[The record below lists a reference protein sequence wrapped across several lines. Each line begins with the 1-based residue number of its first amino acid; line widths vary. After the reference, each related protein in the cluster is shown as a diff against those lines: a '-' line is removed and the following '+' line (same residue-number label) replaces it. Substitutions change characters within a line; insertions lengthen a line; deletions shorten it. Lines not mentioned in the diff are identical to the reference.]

1 MSTGRIRLGDVATT
15 ITKGSTPSITGSQ
28 FVDRGIPFLRVDD
41 IKGGLVD
48 IEGAE
53 KRISAASHAALA
65 RSQLRPG
72 DLLITTTGSIGR
84 VGRVPAGIAEA
95 NCNQSLTLIRVKPNV
110 FDSGFVGYFLA
121 SGEVQELLRVRGN
134 ATTITNISLALIRDL
149 QVPFVSLEEQR
160 CIAGL
165 LSSADNL
172 TRLWRASVK
181 NSTERITALFFEMFG
196 DPAINPKGWPRVPLG
211 GLLGSIDNGHSP
223 ICQRQP
229 KNADEWGVL
238 KLSAMTGGIFREE
251 ENKAFPGSVPP
262 DPSAE
267 VRCGDLLMSRKNT
280 YDRVGT
286 TVLVDKTVGRMLLP
300 DLIFR
305 LNIRDHQ
312 QLDPVYL
319 WALLSMQS
327 KRDQLKKLA
336 SGSASSMPNIS
347 KERLKTLPVELPPP
361 HEQALFTACAGKIR
375 AIQSLQITA
384 ARNAQET
391 FDALLDR
398 AYGD

>member
-1 MSTGRIRLGDVATT
+1 MSAGRIRLGDVATT
-15 ITKGSTPSITGSQ
+15 ITKGSTPSIAGSQ
-28 FVDRGIPFLRVDD
+28 FVDSGIPFLRVDD
-41 IKGGLVD
+41 IKGGFID

-65 RSQLRPG
+65 RSQLRPD

-84 VGRVPAGIAEA
+84 VGRVPAGTTAA
-95 NCNQSLTLIRVKPNV
+95 NCNQSVTLIRVKPNV
-110 FDSGFVGYFLA
+110 FDPGFVGYFLA
-121 SGEVQELLRVRGN
+121 SAEVQELLRVRGN
-134 ATTITNISLALIRDL
+134 ATTITNIGLALIRDL
-149 QVPFVSLEEQR
+149 QVPFVSLEKQR

-165 LSSADNL
+165 LSAADNL
-172 TRLWRASVK
+172 TRLWPASVK
-181 NSTERITALFFEMFG
+181 NSTQRITALFYEMFG
-196 DPAINPKGWPRVPLG
+196 DPAINPKGVPRVPLG
-211 GLLGSIDNGHSP
+211 SLLRSIDNGRSP
-223 ICQRQP
+223 ICERQP
-229 KNADEWGVL
+229 KSADEWGVL
-238 KLSAMTGGIFREE
+238 KLSALTGGIYREQ
-251 ENKAFPGSVPP
+251 ENKAFPGRVPP
-262 DPSAE
+262 DPGAE

-312 QLDPVYL
+312 QLDPIYL
-319 WALLSMQS
+319 WALLSMNT

-347 KERLKTLPVELPPP
+347 KERLKTLLIELPPP
-361 HEQALFTACAGKIR
+361 HEQALFSAVAGKIR
-375 AIQSLQITA
+375 AIRSLQTSA
-384 ARNAQET
+384 ADNARVT
-391 FDALLDR
+391 FDALLDE